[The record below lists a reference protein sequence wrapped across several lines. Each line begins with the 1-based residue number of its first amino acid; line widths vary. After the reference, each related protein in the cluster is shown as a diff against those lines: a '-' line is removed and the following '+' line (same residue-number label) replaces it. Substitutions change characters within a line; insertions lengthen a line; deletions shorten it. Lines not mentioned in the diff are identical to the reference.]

1 MDAAVPCSVLA
12 NKSGRIPHCAL
23 HAKES
28 YDFFRV
34 CISDGVVVERFVEV
48 DVFSAIVPIAG
59 LISLFSPCSLQLW
72 WRDFVRAYTVQA
84 TFIAHGVPSADKNKF
99 TTGTIIVGEIII
111 SPKKERP
118 G

>member
-48 DVFSAIVPIAG
+48 DDVS
-59 LISLFSPCSLQLW
+59 
-72 WRDFVRAYTVQA
+72 RE
-84 TFIAHGVPSADKNKF
+84 
-99 TTGTIIVGEIII
+99 GTILRDRANRWAGIAILALFPPTVVEGFRSSLHRASDFHRTRRAIN
-111 SPKKERP
+111 